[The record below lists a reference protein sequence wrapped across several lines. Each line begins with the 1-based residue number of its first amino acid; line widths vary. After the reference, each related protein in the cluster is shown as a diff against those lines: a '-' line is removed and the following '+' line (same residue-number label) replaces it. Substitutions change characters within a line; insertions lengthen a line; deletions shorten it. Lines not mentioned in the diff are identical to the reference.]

1 MEILSLG
8 WLWPLG
14 ERQVQRGQVLVECD
28 IGWKREHDHSDGGKD
43 TQRFCRSFSVTFF
56 DGKRLPIGQE
66 NERARVCK
74 CALAGYS
81 PATLSLPPN
90 STHPYHPMPPPLP
103 DASYHDAQHHPRPLK
118 RPRKASDKPKD
129 SVDSPHPYT
138 PPPAP
143 VDHIFITD
151 GIVSKK
157 PGGKKAP
164 LSCCECRRLK
174 LKCDRSFP
182 CASCRKRGC
191 SEICPDGVLVSGKGT
206 RFILAN
212 TEHLHAKIHEMSDRI
227 RNLEEALESLQ
238 SQVSEETHP
247 LMATNFLGI
256 KSTMGL
262 YNSAQSVQERD
273 PTHDNEASTSQS
285 ASDNTSPRLDVDGS
299 LRGSSEETFT
309 TQSMEPKLENQDY
322 LASEALRLSRIFPLS
337 EKVSP
342 EQNLPMRQYLRNILP
357 PRTEAEYLW
366 EQASQN
372 ALWQYNPHPSETFFP
387 NLSHHCYESPTPDL
401 CPRRLALLF
410 MILAVGCQ
418 VDTNRPPDSPDAERY
433 HQCARVSL
441 CEIPV
446 MEETTVETI
455 LALFYEIW
463 YLLVFSDKKK
473 AAGYAWGLMGLT
485 AKLAQSIGLHRNGN
499 KAKVIPEEVE
509 KRRSLF
515 WELLYLDAR
524 LSLSLGRPPS
534 LSISYTDCPR
544 PSYGP
549 SEGCDPFESLH
560 YYQEWKHSCYVQCLA
575 PVLDAISKPSL
586 EYSVVLDLDKRI
598 RDFSI
603 PIHLRNGQSRALFM
617 QRGSLATALEAVL
630 LQLHRTFFIRA
641 LSGPEEAF
649 NRRHKYAP
657 SVVAVFLSASR
668 MVATIQDL
676 YHREPQLTA
685 RLLGYWSNAFSAA
698 VALCLLVSRA
708 PFTCLS
714 PAALQELQ
722 RARILFTRAKD
733 TCPRASQVKP
743 ILDVMIDKANDIY
756 NRWSQGQDVPT
767 IVLKHTMDD
776 YHNEMEDIGYNAQ
789 SFTQQ
794 PQQPD
799 SFVYTHR
806 SLAQC
811 IVEVHQRAKS
821 MFPMRKPCQCSAS
834 VAKTCPPSHSWSPP
848 PNLPQASP
856 VLPDLTSPVLA
867 NAGLYSSAY
876 QSSVLPGDGP
886 VVVPPPLSPSSRL
899 AAVNPLNIEIGAI
912 SINNDQGLM
921 SFF

>member
-1 MEILSLG
+1 MSPPLASLSYN
-8 WLWPLG
+8 
-14 ERQVQRGQVLVECD
+14 D
-28 IGWKREHDHSDGGKD
+28 D
-43 TQRFCRSFSVTFF
+43 TQ
-56 DGKRLPIGQE
+56 LP
-66 NERARVCK
+66 
-74 CALAGYS
+74 
-81 PATLSLPPN
+81 
-90 STHPYHPMPPPLP
+90 
-103 DASYHDAQHHPRPLK
+103 PRPLK
-118 RPRKASDKPKD
+118 RPRKSSAKPRDLSDNLY
-129 SVDSPHPYT
+129 S
-138 PPPAP
+138 PPAP

-151 GIVSKK
+151 GIINKK
-157 PGGKKAP
+157 SGGKKAP

-212 TEHLHAKIHEMSDRI
+212 TEHLHAKIHEMSERI
-227 RNLEEALESLQ
+227 RSLEEALEAVQ
-238 SQVSEETHP
+238 AQVTEEPHS
-247 LMATNFLGI
+247 LMASNLLSI
-256 KSTMGL
+256 KSTVGL
-262 YNSAQSVQERD
+262 YSS
-273 PTHDNEASTSQS
+273 SQS
-285 ASDNTSPRLDVDGS
+285 PQDNKEMNTTKDTTLSYDNPDKPSFQMEVEGS
-299 LRGSSEETFT
+299 LRGSSEETLT
-309 TQSMEPKLENQDY
+309 VHTQTNIALKRESPEHLV
-322 LASEALRLSRIFPLS
+322 SEVLRLSHSFPLS
-337 EKVSP
+337 DKVSP
-342 EQNLPMRQYLRNILP
+342 EQNLPVRQYIRNMLP
-357 PRTEAEYLW
+357 ARSEAEYLW

-387 NLSHHCYESPTPDL
+387 NLSHHCYESSVQDL

-410 MILAVGCQ
+410 MILAVGCL
-418 VDTNRPPDSPDAERY
+418 VDTNRPPNSPEAERY
-433 HQCARVSL
+433 HQYARASL

-463 YLLVFSDKKK
+463 FLLVFSDKKK

-534 LSISYTDCPR
+534 LSINYTDCPR

-549 SEGCDPFESLH
+549 WEGCDPSESLH

-586 EYSVVLDLDKRI
+586 DYSDVLDLDKRI

-603 PIHLRNGQSRALFM
+603 PSPVRNGQSRALFM
-617 QRGSLATALEAVL
+617 QKGSLSTALEAVL

-668 MVATIQDL
+668 MVATVQDL
-676 YHREPQLTA
+676 YEQEPRLTA
-685 RLLGYWSNAFSAA
+685 RLLGYWSNVFSAA

-722 RARILFTRAKD
+722 RARMLFTKAKD

-743 ILDVMIDKANDIY
+743 ILDAMIDKANDIY

-767 IVLKHTMDD
+767 IILKHTMDD
-776 YHNEMEDIGYNAQ
+776 FHYETEDTQFGGQ
-789 SFTQQ
+789 SYILQ

-811 IVEVHQRAKS
+811 IVEAHQRAKS
-821 MFPMRKPCQCSAS
+821 MFPLRKPCQCSGS
-834 VAKTCPPSHSWSPP
+834 VAKSCPPSHSWSPP
-848 PNLPQASP
+848 PNVPQTSP

-867 NAGLYSSAY
+867 NTGLYSSTY
-876 QSSVLPGDGP
+876 QGSVLPMDGP
-886 VVVPPPLSPSSRL
+886 AVPPPLSPTSRL
-899 AAVNPLNIEIGAI
+899 AVVNPLNLEIGAI
-912 SINNDQGLM
+912 SMNNDPSLM